1 MQGEEEGMKKLPT
14 EEEVSVM
21 TRKEMK
27 RWCRRFKLSVR
38 GKNWVLGE
46 RLTRHIQENAP
57 PPLDEIV
64 VEEPPVDESL
74 SPFDRAMIR
83 YNKGDWEKSLE
94 LYDQSME
101 TFPDSDEIWIGKGDV
116 EYQLGKHEDSLAS
129 YERAIE
135 LNKKSV
141 LARRNEVNIL
151 LGMGR
156 LDDALAVCDEM
167 ESMDGIDEWVW
178 LRRAYIHIAMGKKS
192 DALDSLQK
200 ILDSDDDMEEVWNLK
215 GVLLMEKD
223 SEAALRC
230 FNKALDLRDDYAI
243 AWCNKGSALTRLG
256 LMDDAKVC
264 FDKALMY
271 EKRAEFWNCKG
282 VLHMGLDENLKALAC
297 FGKALEID
305 SKNAEVWNNRGTVL
319 KGMKKLGESLEC
331 FQNAL
336 NSCPEFEDAR
346 TSLEE
351 VHKML
356 QDVDEKDDTPI
367 EDVLVSIP
375 GIGRKK
381 ARAIIEAGF
390 NSVRALRKASL
401 SSLSSVKGVGEN
413 LAQTIK
419 EFLS

>member
-1 MQGEEEGMKKLPT
+1 MKKLPT

-27 RWCRRFKLSVR
+27 RWCRRFKLSAR
-38 GKNWVLGE
+38 GKNWVLRE
-46 RLTRHIQENAP
+46 RLTRYVQENAP
-57 PPLDEIV
+57 PPVEEVI

-74 SPFDRAMIR
+74 SPFDKAMIS
-83 YNKGDWEKSLE
+83 YNRGDWEESLE
-94 LYDQSME
+94 LYNQSVE
-101 TFPDSDEIWIGKGDV
+101 TFPDSDELWVGKGDAQF
-116 EYQLGKHEDSLAS
+116 QLDRQEDSLAS
-129 YERAIE
+129 YERAIK

-156 LDDALAVCDEM
+156 LEDALAVCDEITSLD
-167 ESMDGIDEWVW
+167 ESNEWVW
-178 LRRAYIHIAMGKKS
+178 LRRAYIYIAMGKKR

-200 ILDSDDDMEEVWNLK
+200 ILESDDDLEEVWNLK
-215 GVLLMEKD
+215 GVLLVEKD

-243 AWCNKGSALTRLG
+243 AWCNKGSALTRMG
-256 LMDDAKVC
+256 LMDDATGC

-282 VLHMGLDENLKALAC
+282 VMHMGLDENLKALAC

-319 KGMKKLGESLEC
+319 KGMNKLGESLEC

-346 TSLEE
+346 TSLEQ
-351 VHKML
+351 VHKTL
-356 QDVDEKDDTPI
+356 QDFEEKDETPI
-367 EDVLVSIP
+367 EDILVSIP

-381 ARAIIEAGF
+381 ARTIIESGF
-390 NSVRALRKASL
+390 NSVGALRKASL